1 MVEVP
6 GFPKKLETLVINDD
20 AEAPSLLDPTTGRLV
35 ITNSVGRRII
45 ELADGKRDVAGI
57 VEIITR
63 EFSGADRDSVAQHA
77 EGFLAESAEKGL
89 ISWATPN

>member
-1 MVEVP
+1 MAEAL
-6 GFPKKLETLVINDD
+6 GFPKKLDTLVINDD
-20 AEAPSLLDPTTGRLV
+20 AEAPSLLDPTSGRLL

-45 ELADGKRDVAGI
+45 ELADGERDVASI

-63 EFSGADRDSVAQHA
+63 EFSGADPESVAQHA

-89 ISWATPN
+89 ITWTTPN